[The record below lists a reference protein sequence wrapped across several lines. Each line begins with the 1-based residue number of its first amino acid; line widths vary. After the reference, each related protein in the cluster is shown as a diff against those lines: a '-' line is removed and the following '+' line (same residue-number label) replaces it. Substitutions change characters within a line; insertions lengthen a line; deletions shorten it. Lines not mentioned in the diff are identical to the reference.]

1 MPGWG
6 TGGRIK
12 DGTDTVLTLD
22 KEVQFTAGDT
32 YRVLVHQ
39 NKRMIYTSTVTS
51 QTSNLLTISTLI
63 PDDVNVTHLIFNS
76 VEYNITSIIRS
87 PGSTDLVI
95 STAGGTPTLSGQ
107 QVQLWNTD
115 VIDDVTVVNPG
126 NVKTDQITLTSALP
140 SGAPAKYSNYMFGQV
155 QFTKKPFRIKSIGME
170 SNGFSQITAIEYVPE
185 VYSDDPNAQAHNY
198 SSLVDSYH
206 VQSLVAE
213 VDAVPNID
221 GTFQYNVTASWL
233 EPLKGLYTGAEV
245 QVSVNGSQLNKVAD
259 VTGLSYTMQGNLA
272 DIIIFKVIANSSN
285 SDVKISAATAPTV
298 TIEVAIPGNI
308 PLGPTGWTGSAGY
321 DTIALTG
328 DASPNANFRSFI
340 IYGTSD
346 HDDVNF
352 VELDRISATRYVR
365 IVPRFDPITRY
376 AVSEIDSFG
385 NESPRTPWISVVP
398 TYDLDD
404 LFADLDVQAQAAFD
418 RFSSAFD
425 ESFDRLAELDI
436 QARVTDA
443 LETARVEGVVD
454 EVKTELTSA
463 VDGVSA
469 NLTNNYYTIASVDS
483 ALAASELT
491 LNASIDGVQA
501 DLTNNYYTIASVD
514 SAISASELALNSSI
528 DGIQA
533 DLTNNYY
540 TLAQTDAAISASEL
554 TLNSSI
560 DDVSANLTNNYY
572 TAASTNSAISSAVST
587 LSSTVGSN
595 TASIST
601 ATSTIDGIEAVHGV
615 KINNNGAVSGFGLI
629 SSLVD
634 GAVTSDFIIDA
645 DSFRVGKSNSL
656 GTYTS
661 PFQVIGSTTYIK
673 KAFIKDADIGTLKI
687 EGDAVTVA
695 SSTTL
700 TDALVG
706 GANQL
711 VHSGSLYFD
720 YPGYIIV
727 LWSGAHQ
734 YYTDP
739 PYTHD
744 FQLYVNGSL
753 VQSRGGTA
761 VEDYPMLSYGQAVGA
776 GTTAVNVY
784 WSAQGSSLGL
794 SNRTLS
800 LSGGKR

>member
-1 MPGWG
+1 
-6 TGGRIK
+6 
-12 DGTDTVLTLD
+12 
-22 KEVQFTAGDT
+22 
-32 YRVLVHQ
+32 
-39 NKRMIYTSTVTS
+39 
-51 QTSNLLTISTLI
+51 
-63 PDDVNVTHLIFNS
+63 
-76 VEYNITSIIRS
+76 
-87 PGSTDLVI
+87 
-95 STAGGTPTLSGQ
+95 
-107 QVQLWNTD
+107 
-115 VIDDVTVVNPG
+115 
-126 NVKTDQITLTSALP
+126 
-140 SGAPAKYSNYMFGQV
+140 MFGQV

-206 VQSLVAE
+206 VQGLVAE

-328 DASPNANFRSFI
+328 DASPNANFKAFI

-454 EVKTELTSA
+454 ETKTELTAA

-469 NLTNNYYTIASVDS
+469 NLTNNYYTAATVDS
-483 ALAASELT
+483 AIAASELTLNSSIDGVSANLTNNYYTLTQTNLAIAASELT

-501 DLTNNYYTIASVD
+501 DLTNNYYTSTSTD
-514 SAISASELALNSSI
+514 DAISAAVSTFSTTVGAN
-528 DGIQA
+528 
-533 DLTNNYY
+533 T
-540 TLAQTDAAISASEL
+540 TAISA
-554 TLNSSI
+554 TTSSI
-560 DDVSANLTNNYY
+560 NGVK
-572 TAASTNSAISSAVST
+572 
-587 LSSTVGSN
+587 
-595 TASIST
+595 
-601 ATSTIDGIEAVHGV
+601 AVHGV

-629 SSLVD
+629 SELVD

-645 DSFRVGKSNSL
+645 DAFRVGKSNSL

-673 KAFIKDADIGTLKI
+673 KAVIQNADIDTLKI
-687 EGDAVTVA
+687 AGDAVTVA

-700 TDALVG
+700 NNALIG

-727 LWSGAHQ
+727 LWSGAHG
-734 YYTDP
+734 YYAGA

-776 GTTAVNVY
+776 GTVAVNVY
-784 WSAQGSSLGL
+784 WSAQGSSLEL